1 MVTIS
6 YYMIKM
12 LHLTQKKVLERYIR
26 QHFFHQTFWDIHLF
40 NFYIF
45 QDSHNT
51 FTNLFKYLHSK

>member
-1 MVTIS
+1 
-6 YYMIKM
+6 MIKM